1 MLYEILRNIFLAFL
15 FVAPNTEALRH
26 YKKVFDR
33 RSSNADAFLDSLSA
47 DQSRCAVA
55 CLQTVNCDSFNYH
68 HSSSSVSLNCELLM
82 TSATG
87 YDLLTPAA
95 DWSIYS
101 SLLLAAPGEAWLA
114 VHDFDVNFMYEHKF
128 TVYCMSLAMSCSYHD
143 KV

>member
-101 SLLLAAPGEAWLA
+101 S
-114 VHDFDVNFMYEHKF
+114 HDLVISGKDRFKDNRREI
-128 TVYCMSLAMSCSYHD
+128 
-143 KV
+143 